1 MRYGKMMAVTVL
13 GAFAVASPFAA
24 QAQTTKDK
32 VENKMEQ
39 AKDTAKSTTQDTTC
53 VIATSPAPRILP
65 ARSVSGDTLDT
76 TTSATRVVFSS
87 STLRRIC
94 CP

>member
-32 VENKMEQ
+32 VENKLKREICKGAITLAEAQ
-39 AKDTAKSTTQDTTC
+39 QQ
-53 VIATSPAPRILP
+53 IATDWRQAQ
-65 ARSVSGDTLDT
+65 
-76 TTSATRVVFSS
+76 
-87 STLRRIC
+87 
-94 CP
+94 